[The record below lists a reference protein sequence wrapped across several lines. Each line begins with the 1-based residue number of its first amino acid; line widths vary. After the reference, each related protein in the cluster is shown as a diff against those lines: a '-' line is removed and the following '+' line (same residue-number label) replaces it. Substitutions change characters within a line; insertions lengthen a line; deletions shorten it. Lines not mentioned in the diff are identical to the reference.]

1 MRPMENE
8 ATRFRKRAE
17 TCRGRARE
25 ARDAIARDELTEIAD
40 ELEVE
45 ADMMEAEERTLH
57 RD

>member
-1 MRPMENE
+1 MENE

-17 TCRGRARE
+17 TCRRLARE
-25 ARDAIARDELTEIAD
+25 ARDEIARDELNEIAD